1 MHGCGNQIAPFQC
14 QIPLLWMPYFLFE
27 NNEGY
32 FRKSSKIILLLA
44 LGWCSS
50 AYASATQKLP
60 LDEAGCLSKPLQI
73 KRGGAVYYFDSPTD
87 TGLMLSFEPIS
98 PDVVVK
104 NPKGKKVAL
113 EVGRIGGNDEGG
125 FSFAEIIDKGR
136 YTIHFPRAGK
146 IESLCINGGELGT
159 IAAGRLGSQS
169 GSCQS
174 AYIVFISNRTLN
186 RKAV

>member
-1 MHGCGNQIAPFQC
+1 MSICSFLIFVIHTIAN
-14 QIPLLWMPYFLFE
+14 PLSSSLKKAYFM
-27 NNEGY
+27 
-32 FRKSSKIILLLA
+32 KSSKIILLLA

-60 LDEAGCLSKPLQI
+60 LDETGCLSKPLQI

-87 TGLMLSFEPIS
+87 TGLLLSFEPIS

-113 EVGRIGGNDEGG
+113 EVGRIGGNDESG

-146 IESLCINGGELGT
+146 IESLCINGG
-159 IAAGRLGSQS
+159 S
-169 GSCQS
+169 
-174 AYIVFISNRTLN
+174 
-186 RKAV
+186 

>member
-1 MHGCGNQIAPFQC
+1 MILMMYGCGNQIAPFQC

-32 FRKSSKIILLLA
+32 FVKSSKIILLLA

-60 LDEAGCLSKPLQI
+60 LDETGCLSKPLQI

-87 TGLMLSFEPIS
+87 MGLLLSFEPIS

-113 EVGRIGGNDEGG
+113 EVGRIGDNDEGG

-146 IESLCINGGELGT
+146 IESLCINGG
-159 IAAGRLGSQS
+159 S
-169 GSCQS
+169 
-174 AYIVFISNRTLN
+174 
-186 RKAV
+186 

>member
-1 MHGCGNQIAPFQC
+1 MILTMYGCGNQIAPFQC

-32 FRKSSKIILLLA
+32 FVKSSKIILLLA

-60 LDEAGCLSKPLQI
+60 LDETGCLSKPLHI

-87 TGLMLSFEPIS
+87 TGLLLSFEPIS

-113 EVGRIGGNDEGG
+113 EVGRLGDNDEGG

-146 IESLCINGGELGT
+146 IESLCINGG
-159 IAAGRLGSQS
+159 S
-169 GSCQS
+169 
-174 AYIVFISNRTLN
+174 
-186 RKAV
+186 

>member
-1 MHGCGNQIAPFQC
+1 MILTMYGCGNQIAPFQC

-32 FRKSSKIILLLA
+32 FVKSSKIILLLA

-60 LDEAGCLSKPLQI
+60 LDEAGCLSKPLKI

-87 TGLMLSFEPIS
+87 TGLLLSFEPIS

-113 EVGRIGGNDEGG
+113 EVGRLGDNDEGG

-146 IESLCINGGELGT
+146 IESLCINGG
-159 IAAGRLGSQS
+159 S
-169 GSCQS
+169 
-174 AYIVFISNRTLN
+174 
-186 RKAV
+186 